1 MSINKR
7 WLTFVL
13 SDDGSFDEL
22 IIKTELAFKH
32 KLICIDDEGRYI
44 ASADLDEF
52 SIKLIDKVDRLSEL
66 LCDEDYTLKITICSE
81 EYFNDE
87 FEEYIKKILHEN
99 GIQWKR
105 CVWTP
110 DKLAC

>member
-1 MSINKR
+1 MNLHKR

-22 IIKTELAFKH
+22 IIKTEQAFQH

-52 SIKLIDKVDRLSEL
+52 SIRVIDKVDRLSEL
-66 LCDEDYTLKITICSE
+66 LCDEHHTLEIVINSE
-81 EYFNDE
+81 RYFNYE

-99 GIQWKR
+99 GIQWQQS
-105 CVWTP
+105 VWAP
-110 DKLAC
+110 DKLAR

>member
-1 MSINKR
+1 MNLHKR

-22 IIKTELAFKH
+22 IIKTEQAFKH

-52 SIKLIDKVDRLSEL
+52 SIRVIDKVDRLSEL
-66 LCDEDYTLKITICSE
+66 LCDEHHTLEIVINSE
-81 EYFNDE
+81 RHFNYE
-87 FEEYIKKILHEN
+87 FEEYIKKYYMKMEFN
-99 GIQWKR
+99 GSNLYGLLIN
-105 CVWTP
+105 
-110 DKLAC
+110 

>member
-1 MSINKR
+1 MNLHKR

-22 IIKTELAFKH
+22 IIKTEQAFKH

-52 SIKLIDKVDRLSEL
+52 SIRVIDKVDRLSEL
-66 LCDEDYTLKITICSE
+66 LCDEHHTLEIVINSE
-81 EYFNDE
+81 RYFNYE

-99 GIQWKR
+99 EIQWQQS
-105 CVWTP
+105 VWAP
-110 DKLAC
+110 DKLAR

>member
-1 MSINKR
+1 MNLHKR

-22 IIKTELAFKH
+22 IIKTEQAFKH

-52 SIKLIDKVDRLSEL
+52 SIRVIDKVDRLSEL
-66 LCDEDYTLKITICSE
+66 LCDEHHTLEIVINSE
-81 EYFNDE
+81 RYFNYE

-99 GIQWKR
+99 GIQWQQS
-105 CVWTP
+105 VWAP
-110 DKLAC
+110 DKLAR